1 MYMIKEF
8 VSFLQQYNVIGMAI
22 WLLISLKVGELVKWL
37 IDNLITPLILN
48 PVLTKL
54 KVKNMEELS
63 YKWIMYWKLIST
75 LIDFIVVALLVFFFV
90 RYLNIKLK

>member
-1 MYMIKEF
+1 MIKEF

>member
-1 MYMIKEF
+1 MLKEF

-37 IDNLITPLILN
+37 IDNLITPLLLN
-48 PVLTKL
+48 PILTKL

-63 YKWIMYWKLIST
+63 YRWIMYWKLIST

>member
-1 MYMIKEF
+1 
-8 VSFLQQYNVIGMAI
+8 MAV

-63 YKWIMYWKLIST
+63 YKWIMYGKLIST
-75 LIDFIVVALLVFFFV
+75 IIDFIVVALLVFFFV
-90 RYLNIKLK
+90 RYLNINLK

>member
-1 MYMIKEF
+1 MVMLKEF

-63 YKWIMYWKLIST
+63 YRWVMYGKLIST

-90 RYLNIKLK
+90 RYLNISIK

>member
-1 MYMIKEF
+1 MIKEF
-8 VSFLQQYNVIGMAI
+8 ALFLQQYNVIGMAI

-48 PVLTKL
+48 PVLTRL

-63 YKWIMYWKLIST
+63 YKGIMYGKLIST
-75 LIDFIVVALLVFFFV
+75 VIDFLVVALIVFFFV
-90 RYLNIKLK
+90 RYLNVSMK

>member
-1 MYMIKEF
+1 MIKEF
-8 VSFLQQYNVIGMAI
+8 LAFLQQYNVIGMAV
-22 WLLISLKVGELVKWL
+22 WLLISIKVGELVKWL

-63 YKWIMYWKLIST
+63 YKWIMYGKLIST

-90 RYLNIKLK
+90 RYLNVSMK

>member
-1 MYMIKEF
+1 MIKEF
-8 VSFLQQYNVIGMAI
+8 VSFLQQYNVIGMAVG
-22 WLLISLKVGELVKWL
+22 LLISLKVGELVKWL

-90 RYLNIKLK
+90 RYLNIKVK

>member
-1 MYMIKEF
+1 MIKEF
-8 VSFLQQYNVIGMAI
+8 VAFLQQYNVIGMAV

-63 YKWIMYWKLIST
+63 YKWIMYGKLIST

-90 RYLNIKLK
+90 RYLNIRLK

>member
-1 MYMIKEF
+1 MLKEF

-63 YKWIMYWKLIST
+63 YRWVMYGKLIST
-75 LIDFIVVALLVFFFV
+75 LIDFVVVALLVFFFV
-90 RYLNIKLK
+90 RYLNISIK